1 MRFTWRDLALV
12 LAYGLIAYAIASA
25 LGCAS
30 VRNPDFNSCRQKPSP
45 DCQPVTVVLSNGGTM
60 QVCDSPTLDKD
71 IAQFNE
77 NMREA
82 SGPTIVEIKK

>member
-1 MRFTWRDLALV
+1 MRRSLWPTIWVVAGVAWFLFVA
-12 LAYGLIAYAIASA
+12 A
-25 LGCAS
+25 GCAS
-30 VRNPDFNSCRQKPSP
+30 VRSPNFNSCRQKPSP

-60 QVCDSPTLDKD
+60 EVCDSPTLDKD
-71 IAQFNE
+71 VAQFNE